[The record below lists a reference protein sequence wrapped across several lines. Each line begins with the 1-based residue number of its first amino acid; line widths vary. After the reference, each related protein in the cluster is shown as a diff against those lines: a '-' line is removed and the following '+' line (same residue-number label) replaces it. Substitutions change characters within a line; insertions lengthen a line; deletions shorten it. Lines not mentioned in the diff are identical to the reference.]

1 MEQDSDLHSGKSEDA
16 AYLTRPANFQ
26 RVYNPAVPDRCSGR
40 FLDFLSNAVAHVILH
55 ARP

>member
-16 AYLTRPANFQ
+16 VYLTCPANFQ
-26 RVYNPAVPDRCSGR
+26 RVYNPAVPDGCSGR